1 MRKKGGLMTFKKN
14 NQEKKTFEPKGL
26 KITFQ
31 GETFVTLE
39 RKKQQDLKPKY
50 YLFNIEK
57 KFYLSSLYPTGEEN
71 TYYFDVKDDGKYL
84 LRLKIDD
91 LGTYRGY
98 EIEEL

>member
-1 MRKKGGLMTFKKN
+1 MTFKKD
-14 NQEKKTFEPKGL
+14 NQNKTFEPKGL

-31 GETFVTLE
+31 GETFTTLE
-39 RKKQQDLKPKY
+39 RKKQQDSKPKF

-57 KFYLSSLYPTGEEN
+57 KFYLSSLYPTGEKN

-84 LRLKIDD
+84 LRLIIDD
-91 LGTYRGY
+91 SGTYKGY

>member
-1 MRKKGGLMTFKKN
+1 MTFKKY
-14 NQEKKTFEPKGL
+14 NQESKTFEPKGL

-31 GETFVTLE
+31 GETFAVLE
-39 RKKQQDLKPKY
+39 RKKQDLKPKF

-84 LRLKIDD
+84 LRLIIEDD
-91 LGTYRGY
+91 TYKGY